1 MKKVYLLL
9 ILGIILS
16 TSIHAQI
23 KFGAKAG
30 VSSASINADQTIEA
44 AADEDYE
51 QLKVQGQEA
60 TVNGFQAGIFGRIS
74 IASLY
79 VQPELLFSRSV
90 TEVQIQEITAE
101 TVQETYN
108 EEQKFNKLDIPLM
121 GGFKFGPARIQLGP
135 VASIVLSNKSAIE
148 AVTDYEEE
156 FNKATWGY
164 QVGAGLDL
172 LNALTLDIKYE
183 GSLSKFGEG
192 IEVAGETRDFD
203 SRPNKFIFSVG
214 IFF

>member
-1 MKKVYLLL
+1 MKKTYLL
-9 ILGIILS
+9 ILLGLFVGFS
-16 TSIHAQI
+16 AQAQI

-30 VSSASINADQTIEA
+30 VTSASINADQTIEA
-44 AADEDYE
+44 AADEDYD

-90 TEVQIQEITAE
+90 TEVQIQEVTGE
-101 TVQETYN
+101 TVQNTFN
-108 EEQKFNKLDIPLM
+108 ENQKFNKLDIPLM
-121 GGFKFGPARIQLGP
+121 AGWKFGPARIQLGP
-135 VASIVLSNKSAIE
+135 VASIVLSNQSAIE
-148 AVTDYEEE
+148 AVTNYEEE

-172 LNALTLDIKYE
+172 LNTLTLDVKYE
-183 GSLSKFGEG
+183 GSLSKFGDG

-214 IFF
+214 LFF